1 MVQIFNNIVKAI
13 KKFRTSFFIA
23 FVCFTMPYFA
33 KAQELNCTVILNYD
47 QLFAQQTTDAN
58 SLNQLKSVI
67 GDFMNTRKWTNDNF
81 STEERINCKLSIN
94 LTRSVSQGSY
104 EATAQIVVTRPV
116 FGTTYETLVFSYV
129 DRFFN
134 FNYLPNNPM
143 YYNENNY
150 SDELTQMLAFY
161 AYIILATDYDSFSKQ
176 GGNTYIQKAFNLS
189 NVAANVSGGTGWKQS
204 DLRSRYWLIENL
216 MSQQLIAYR
225 ESQYTYH
232 RLGLDTFTE
241 NSVIARR
248 QILDVLN
255 TIKQANALRTSSILV
270 NSFFDAKSDELIKIL
285 IPATKEER
293 QKAFGILSQ
302 LDPSKTEGYRKLLK

>member
-1 MVQIFNNIVKAI
+1 MFSDIINIKAVA
-13 KKFRTSFFIA
+13 KKPKVGFFAIA
-23 FVCFTMPYFA
+23 FCLILSSTI

-67 GDFMNTRKWTNDNF
+67 GDFMNTRKWTGDNF

-94 LTRSVSQGSY
+94 LLRSVSQGSY
-104 EATAQIVVTRPV
+104 EANAQLVVTRPV
-116 FGTTYETLVFSYV
+116 FGSTYETVVFSYV

-150 SDELTQMLAFY
+150 TDELTQLLAFY
-161 AYIILATDYDSFSKQ
+161 AYIVLSVDYDSFSKQ
-176 GGNTYIQKAFNLS
+176 GGNPHIQKAFTLS
-189 NVAANVSGGTGWKQS
+189 NIATNASGGSGWGQS
-204 DLRSRYWLIENL
+204 DLRSRFWLIENL

-248 QILDVLN
+248 QILEVLN
-255 TIKQANALRTSSILV
+255 TIKQANALRTSSILI

-285 IPATKEER
+285 MPATKEER
-293 QKAFGILSQ
+293 QKAYGILSQ
-302 LDPSKTEGYRKLLK
+302 LDPSKTDGYRKLLK

>member
-1 MVQIFNNIVKAI
+1 MRFL
-13 KKFRTSFFIA
+13 FA
-23 FVCFTMPYFA
+23 FVCFIVSNFA
-33 KAQELNCTVILNYD
+33 QAQELNCTVILSYD

-81 STEERINCKLSIN
+81 TTEERINCKLSIN
-94 LTRSVSQGSY
+94 LLRSVSQGSY
-104 EATAQIVVTRPV
+104 EATAQLIVTRPV
-116 FGTTYETLVFSYV
+116 FGTTYETVVFSYV
-129 DRFFN
+129 DRVFN
-134 FNYLPNNPM
+134 FSYLPNNPM

-150 SDELTQMLAFY
+150 SDELTQLLAFY

-176 GGNTYIQKAFNLS
+176 GGNPYIQKAFNLS
-189 NVAANVSGGTGWKQS
+189 NVAASASGGSGWKQS
-204 DLRSRYWLIENL
+204 DLRSRFWLIENL

-225 ESQYTYH
+225 ESQYAYH

-241 NSVIARR
+241 NSAMARR

-255 TIKQANALRTSSILV
+255 TIKQANTLRTSSILV

-285 IPATKEER
+285 MPGTKEER
-293 QKAFGILSQ
+293 QKAYGILSQ